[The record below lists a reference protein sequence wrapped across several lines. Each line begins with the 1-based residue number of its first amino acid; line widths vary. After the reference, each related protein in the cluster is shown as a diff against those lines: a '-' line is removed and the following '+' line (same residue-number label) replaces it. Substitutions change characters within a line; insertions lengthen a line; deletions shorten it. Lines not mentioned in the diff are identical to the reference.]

1 MSTNLQEEAN
11 SDSPDSVY
19 LSVVV
24 PVYNEEDCLESLYK
38 RLTKVCDDIGKP
50 FEILFT
56 NDGSQDRS
64 SDILKSFHE
73 RRPTEIRV
81 IEFNGNF
88 GQHMAIMAAFERVR
102 GEVIVNMDA
111 DMQNPPEEIPKLLKK
126 YEEGHDYVG
135 SYRDGRDD
143 SFILRSLPSLMMN
156 RLRGVATGIRIK
168 DQGCMFRAY
177 SRRVVDLITQCD
189 ESSTFVTVL
198 GYTFASNPIE
208 IPVKHVAREEGDSKY
223 DLYKL
228 VRVTF
233 DLFTGFSM
241 APLHV
246 FTVFGFIVSAMSGL
260 LVAYLIGRRLIVGPE
275 AEGLFTLFALLFFL
289 VSVAITGIGIVGEY
303 VGRIYQVVR
312 HRPRFLIRKVL
323 EATPKKRN
331 EEQEQKKNPHSLPKR
346 AKRKTN

>member
-1 MSTNLQEEAN
+1 MSAAENEL
-11 SDSPDSVY
+11 Y

-38 RLTKVCDDIGKP
+38 RLTKVCDNIGKP
-50 FEILFT
+50 FEIIFT
-56 NDGSQDRS
+56 NDGSKDNS
-64 SDILKSFHE
+64 SDILKEFHN
-73 RRPTEIRV
+73 RRPDQIRV

-102 GEVIVNMDA
+102 GQVIVNMDA
-111 DMQNPPEEIPKLLKK
+111 DMQNPPEEIPKLLEK

-143 SFILRSLPSLMMN
+143 SFILRSLPSLIMN
-156 RLRGVATGIRIK
+156 RLRGLATGIRIK

-198 GYTFASNPIE
+198 GYTFASNPVE
-208 IPVKHVAREEGDSKY
+208 IPIKHVAREEGDSKY

-246 FTVFGFIVSAMSGL
+246 FTVFGFLVSGLSGL
-260 LVAYLIGRRLIVGPE
+260 LVAYLFARRLIVGPE
-275 AEGLFTLFALLFFL
+275 AEGLFTLFAILFFL
-289 VSVAITGIGIVGEY
+289 ISVAITGIGIVGEY

-312 HRPRFLIRKVL
+312 HRPRFLIRDIL
-323 EATPKKRN
+323 E
-331 EEQEQKKNPHSLPKR
+331 KNPEDKIEKKSRKAPLKR
-346 AKRKTN
+346 AKSKDISQKKPLKRSL

>member
-1 MSTNLQEEAN
+1 MSNIMKPSTPSEEI
-11 SDSPDSVY
+11 Y

-24 PVYNEEDCLESLYK
+24 PVYNEEDCLESLYR
-38 RLTKVCDDIGKP
+38 RLTKVCDDTGKP
-50 FEILFT
+50 FEIVFT
-56 NDGSQDRS
+56 NDGSKDRS
-64 SDILKSFHE
+64 SQILKDFHQ
-73 RRPTEIRV
+73 RRPDQIRV

-102 GEVIVNMDA
+102 GQIIVNMDA
-111 DMQNPPEEIPKLLKK
+111 DMQNPPEEIPKLLAE
-126 YEEGHDYVG
+126 YEKGHDYVG

-143 SFILRSLPSLMMN
+143 SFILRSLPSLIMN
-156 RLRGVATGIRIK
+156 RLRGAATGIRIK

-208 IPVKHVAREEGDSKY
+208 IPIKHVAREEGDSKY

-246 FTVFGFIVSAMSGL
+246 FTVFGFVVSALSGC
-260 LVAYLIGRRLIVGPE
+260 LVAYLVARRFLIGPE
-275 AEGLFTLFALLFFL
+275 AEGLFTLFAILFFL
-289 VSVAITGIGIVGEY
+289 ISVAITGIGIVGEY

-312 HRPRFLIRKVL
+312 RRPRFLIREVL
-323 EATPKKRN
+323 EVTKTLP
-331 EEQEQKKNPHSLPKR
+331 QKERPPCD
-346 AKRKTN
+346 